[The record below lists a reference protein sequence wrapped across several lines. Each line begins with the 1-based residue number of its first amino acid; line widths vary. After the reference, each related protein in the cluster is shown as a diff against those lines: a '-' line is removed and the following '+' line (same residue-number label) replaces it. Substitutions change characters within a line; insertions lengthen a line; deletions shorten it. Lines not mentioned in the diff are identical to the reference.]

1 MLLSGRNYMVAKKGC
16 SRQVLEEYLPCIVL
30 GIRLLPDVAWAVQ
43 QVKWLLAVR
52 LGFWFLF

>member
-1 MLLSGRNYMVAKKGC
+1 MLIMLLSGRNYMVAKKGC

-43 QVKWLLAVR
+43 QVK
-52 LGFWFLF
+52 